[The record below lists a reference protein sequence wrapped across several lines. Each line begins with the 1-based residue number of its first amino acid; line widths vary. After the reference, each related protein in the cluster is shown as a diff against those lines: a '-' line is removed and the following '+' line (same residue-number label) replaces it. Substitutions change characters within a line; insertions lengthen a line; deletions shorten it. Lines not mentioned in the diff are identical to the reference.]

1 MVIEKKQRPLLIA
14 GTCLGLLLIPFVAM
28 QFTNEVAWTAS
39 DFLVMGMLLLS
50 VGFLIELAIRYV
62 PNLPYR
68 VVAILVILGLFFLV
82 WAELAVGIF

>member
-50 VGFLIELAIRYV
+50 VGFLILAIDDDID
-62 PNLPYR
+62 NSQSK
-68 VVAILVILGLFFLV
+68 IKDG
-82 WAELAVGIF
+82 